1 MNVADAAYNS
11 VHDYPGGASALG
23 PRLGI
28 QPSILN
34 SKVNTNTLTHH
45 LRLDEAVKI
54 MAMTNDHRILHAMGR
69 ELGFVCIR
77 VPEGTAVKPDSIC
90 FFDMMLELREA
101 DGRMSQE
108 FRKALSDGR
117 ITPGEAVDMKRAL
130 HELQQLLSTMNQC
143 IDECT
148 EKQEG

>member
-1 MNVADAAYNS
+1 MNVADAAYNT

-34 SKVNTNTLTHH
+34 SKVNPNTVTHH

-54 MAMTNDHRILHAMGR
+54 MVVTGDYRMHHAISR
-69 ELGFVCIR
+69 ELGLVSIPIPSAAT
-77 VPEGTAVKPDSIC
+77 VSADSIC

-117 ITPGEAVDMKRAL
+117 ITPGEAIDLKHAI